1 VPRLFRALQAHPDMS
16 KTYWMLVVD
25 QENLDITRQ
34 NGFSVQGIDSR
45 NRRKAVR
52 MTPEDRIIY
61 YVSDRKGFAATAT
74 VNSEHFEDHSRIWK
88 HYRADEDFP
97 NRVKISPD
105 VILEP
110 QDYIDARELAPTL
123 EYLKK
128 WPAELWDLAFFGML
142 HIMPQ
147 RDFNLLEEEIK
158 KAGEAAKLRKPK
170 EAAKPAA
177 VPASAA
183 ANRRR
188 QKKKAQIVRRRR
200 RTRAKSGSK

>member
-1 VPRLFRALQAHPDMS
+1 MS

-25 QENLDITRQ
+25 QENLDITRL
-34 NGFSVQGIDSR
+34 NGFSVQGVDSR

-61 YVSDRKGFAATAT
+61 YVSDRRGFAATAT
-74 VNSEHFEDHSRIWK
+74 VGSEHFEDHSRIWK
-88 HYRADEDFP
+88 DYRPEEDFP
-97 NRVKISPD
+97 NRVKISAD
-105 VILEP
+105 VVLYP
-110 QDYIDARELAPTL
+110 QDYVDARELAPTL

-128 WPAELWDLAFFGML
+128 WPAELWELAFFGML

-158 KAGEAAKLRKPK
+158 KADEAAVVRRESETPR
-170 EAAKPAA
+170 PSS

-183 ANRRR
+183 ASRRR
-188 QKKKAQIVRRRR
+188 QKKKAQTVRRRR

>member
-1 VPRLFRALQAHPDMS
+1 MS

-25 QENLDITRQ
+25 QENLDITRE
-34 NGFSVQGIDSR
+34 NGFSVQGVDSR

-61 YVSDRKGFAATAT
+61 YVSDLRGFAATAT
-74 VNSEHFEDHSRIWK
+74 VTSEHFEDHSQIWK
-88 HYRADEDFP
+88 HHREDEDFP
-97 NRVKISPD
+97 NRVNVSAD
-105 VILEP
+105 VVLEP
-110 QDYIDARELAPTL
+110 EDYVDARELAPTL

-128 WPAELWDLAFFGML
+128 WPAELWELAFFGML

-158 KAGEAAKLRKPK
+158 KAGEAAKLRGPK
-170 EAAKPAA
+170 EAEKA
-177 VPASAA
+177 VSPVTASAA
-183 ANRRR
+183 ANRRK
-188 QKKKAQIVRRRR
+188 QKRKSQTVRRRR